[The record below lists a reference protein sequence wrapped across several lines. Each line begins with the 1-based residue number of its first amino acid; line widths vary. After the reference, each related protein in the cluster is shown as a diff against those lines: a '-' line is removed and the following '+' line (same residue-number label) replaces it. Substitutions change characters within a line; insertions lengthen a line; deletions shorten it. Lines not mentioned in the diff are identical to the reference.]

1 MKKLKYKQIKTKK
14 IYEEVAEALL
24 ETIKNGELQPGDKLD
39 SVQALA
45 DSFQVS
51 RSAVREALSA
61 LKAMGIVE
69 MKQGEGTY
77 VKTFEPEQISVPLS
91 AALLMKKQDVAEL
104 LEVRKILEIGAVAGA
119 AQKRTEDDLEH
130 MRAALEDM
138 NLADGNGEL
147 GEKAD
152 LAFHLALAGA
162 SQNDL
167 LKGLMNHVSS
177 LLIET
182 MRETRKIW
190 LFSKKTTVKRLYE
203 EHEAIYRAVKEQNGK
218 KAEQAMLEHLTNVET
233 VLASYFEET
242 GVD

>member
-1 MKKLKYKQIKTKK
+1 M
-14 IYEEVAEALL
+14 
-24 ETIKNGELQPGDKLD
+24 
-39 SVQALA
+39 
-45 DSFQVS
+45 
-51 RSAVREALSA
+51 
-61 LKAMGIVE
+61 
-69 MKQGEGTY
+69 
-77 VKTFEPEQISVPLS
+77 KTFEPEQISVPLS